1 MGCGIGLQ
9 VMLLAEAAEPDGHVT
24 GIDLSL
30 EFLDYARSIAEKAG
44 IPGQIPFEKGTCDFT
59 VRKMEWKGKEI
70 YDVHSCVQTIHN
82 YMYK

>member
-9 VMLLAEAAEPDGHVT
+9 ALLLAEAVGPAEHVT
-24 GIDLSL
+24 GVDLSL

-59 VRKMEWKGKEI
+59 VRKMEWKGNI
-70 YDVHSCVQTIHN
+70 
-82 YMYK
+82 